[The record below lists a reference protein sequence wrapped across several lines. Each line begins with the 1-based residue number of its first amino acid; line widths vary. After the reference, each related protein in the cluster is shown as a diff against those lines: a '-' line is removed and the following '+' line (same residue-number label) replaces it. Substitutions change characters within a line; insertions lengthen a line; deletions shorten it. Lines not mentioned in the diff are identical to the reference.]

1 MLKAEALETQRWVEM
16 DFVCLSVILNIG
28 AEPRGI
34 IIY

>member
-16 DFVCLSVILNIG
+16 NFVCFYVILNID
-28 AEPRGI
+28 AEPRAI